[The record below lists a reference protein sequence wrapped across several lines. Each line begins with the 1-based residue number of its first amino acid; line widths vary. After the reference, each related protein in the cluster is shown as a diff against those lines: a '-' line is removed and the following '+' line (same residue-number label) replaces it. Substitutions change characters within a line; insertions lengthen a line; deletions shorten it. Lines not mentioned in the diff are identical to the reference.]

1 MKQIQMKDNEISK
14 PVDIEKLI
22 LEQEKRNA
30 NVQKFVKSWD
40 TMFAQM
46 MQRKNERKDSDTNI
60 KNN

>member
-1 MKQIQMKDNEISK
+1 MKDNEISK

>member
-1 MKQIQMKDNEISK
+1 MKDNEITK
-14 PVDIEKLI
+14 PVDIEQLI
-22 LEQEKRNA
+22 QDQEKRIA

-46 MQRKNERKDSDTNI
+46 MEKKNERKDSDTNMR

>member
-1 MKQIQMKDNEISK
+1 MKDNEILK

-22 LEQEKRNA
+22 QEQEKRIA

-46 MQRKNERKDSDTNI
+46 MEKKNERKDSDTNM